1 MCKCIFAV
9 FYSTA
14 QPCMFDICCIGHI
27 TLDKVV
33 TPSGTKH
40 MPGGTAYYFANA
52 LQHID
57 VNFGLVTAVGDSEL
71 HEIDQLKQQGIQVTT
86 LPSNHSVYFENTY
99 SHDQDHRT
107 QRVLQKAEPFEL
119 GDLQDVDAKIFH
131 LGALLADDIPA
142 EVIAYLAGKGK
153 VSIDAQGYLREVRD
167 QQVHATDWSQ
177 KIEALKH
184 VSILKVNEHELEA
197 LTGMTD
203 IEAGSK
209 QLAEWGVSEVVATLG
224 SKGSV
229 IYTEGK
235 SYVIPAYKP
244 EAIND
249 ATGCGDTYMA
259 GYLYQR
265 VKGADIETAGNFAAA
280 ISGIKVGGFGPF
292 KGTEEDVIRFMNR

>member
-1 MCKCIFAV
+1 
-9 FYSTA
+9 
-14 QPCMFDICCIGHI
+14 MFDICCIGHI

-57 VNFGLVTAVGDSEL
+57 VNFGLVTAVGETEL
-71 HEIDQLKQQGIQVTT
+71 HEIDQLKKQGTQVISF
-86 LPSNHSVYFENTY
+86 PSNHSVYFENTY
-99 SHDQDHRT
+99 SYNEDHRT
-107 QRVLQKAEPFEL
+107 QRVLQKAAPFKLE
-119 GDLQDVDAKIFH
+119 DLKDLDAKIFH

-142 EVIAYLAGKGK
+142 DVIAYLAGKGK
-153 VSIDAQGYLREVRD
+153 VSIDAQGYLREVRN
-167 QQVHATDWSQ
+167 QQVHATDWPQ

-203 IEAGSK
+203 IEEGSK
-209 QLAEWGVSEVVATLG
+209 QLAEWGVDEVVATLG

-229 IYTEGK
+229 IYAEGR

-244 EAIND
+244 AVIND

-265 VKGADIETAGNFAAA
+265 IKGADVETAGNFAAA

-292 KGTEEDVIRFMNR
+292 KGTEEDVIRFMQL